1 MDKVNILNISVDVV
15 DQSQLL
21 AEIDRLVETQ
31 RPALVNNV
39 NVHACNLACSDPE
52 FLEILNA
59 SDVVFC
65 DGFGVKLGARL
76 LGKTLGERMTPP
88 DWVDEL
94 FKLCI
99 RKHYCIYFLGDTDKV
114 VSLFARTVQKNHPHL
129 RILGWQ
135 NGFFELEQD
144 GAVRIANEL
153 VRLRPDI
160 ILTGMGMP
168 RQEKWAWSAKKR
180 IGKGVFVATGALF
193 RWYTGVEKRAP
204 RWMTQN
210 GLEWL
215 ARLATA
221 PRKHFKRYV
230 IGLPLFYY
238 RILRQAVMARRGR
251 GSKGV
256 L

>member
-1 MDKVNILNISVDVV
+1 MDKVNILGIPVDVV
-15 DQSQLL
+15 DPPQLL
-21 AEIDRLVETQ
+21 SEIDRLAALQ

-65 DGFGVKLGARL
+65 DGFGVKVGARL
-76 LGKTLGERMTPP
+76 LGRPLGERMTPP
-88 DWVDEL
+88 DWIDEM

-114 VSLFARTVQKNHPHL
+114 VCLFSKTVQLNHPQL
-129 RILGWQ
+129 RVVGCH
-135 NGFFELEQD
+135 NGFFDLGGDE
-144 GAVRIANEL
+144 AIRVANEI
-153 VRLRPDI
+153 VRLNPDV

-180 IGKGVFVATGALF
+180 IGKGVIVATGALF
-193 RWYTGVEKRAP
+193 RWYTGAEKRAP
-204 RWMTQN
+204 RWMTQT
-210 GLEWL
+210 GFEWF
-215 ARLATA
+215 ARLATS

-230 IGLPLFYY
+230 IGLPLFYF
-238 RILRQAVMARRGR
+238 RVLKQRLAPLRGDGER
-251 GSKGV
+251 
-256 L
+256 